1 MSDAPPRVVI
11 GCALIEIMEVESS
24 YGAISDA
31 ILSALTAAG
40 YVVVPRGEVSDVIAW
55 LLLALNAQQLQAA
68 TSDRL
73 ISLTARNQRREIGD
87 IIADAQRFRAS
98 LPAAPTGAPA

>member
-1 MSDAPPRVVI
+1 MADTPTPRDVLAVVLLDVWRLPL
-11 GCALIEIMEVESS
+11 ADRP
-24 YGAISDA
+24 AA

-73 ISLTARNQRREIGD
+73 ISVTARNQRREVGE

-98 LPAAPTGAPA
+98 LPASPTGAPA